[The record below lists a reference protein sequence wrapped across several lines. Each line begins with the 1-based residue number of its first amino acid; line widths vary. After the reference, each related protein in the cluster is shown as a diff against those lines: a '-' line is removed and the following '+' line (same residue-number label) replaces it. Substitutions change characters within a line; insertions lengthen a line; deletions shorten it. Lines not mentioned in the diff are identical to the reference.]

1 MLAQSDVVSLHL
13 LLTDETKGLLSRERI
28 AAMKHSRQALG
39 YLAIAYVA
47 GFGLRQIRRRAI
59 GVSAA
64 HHLTKLAPWPAQLS
78 IKKTRAISRY
88 HVAAAS

>member
-28 AAMKHSRQALG
+28 VAMKHSRQALG

-47 GFGLRQIRRRAI
+47 GFGLRQIRL
-59 GVSAA
+59 VQSV
-64 HHLTKLAPWPAQLS
+64 LAQR
-78 IKKTRAISRY
+78 II
-88 HVAAAS
+88 